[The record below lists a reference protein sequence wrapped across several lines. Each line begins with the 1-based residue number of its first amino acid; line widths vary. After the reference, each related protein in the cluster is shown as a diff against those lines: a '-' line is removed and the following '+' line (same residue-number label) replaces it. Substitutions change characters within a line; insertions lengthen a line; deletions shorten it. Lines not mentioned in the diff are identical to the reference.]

1 MKIQSIE
8 KLNNNDLSELAGL
21 VATIKR
27 LIEMDYLH
35 VSDSLPTS
43 YISGTNKL
51 LGQVYKE
58 QEKREDEEYKY

>member
-8 KLNNNDLSELAGL
+8 KLNDNSLSELADML
-21 VATIKR
+21 ATIIG
-27 LIEMDYLH
+27 LIERDYLH

-51 LGQVYKE
+51 LEQVYKE
-58 QEKREDEEYKY
+58 QEKREDEEYNY

>member
-1 MKIQSIE
+1 MKIKNIE

-27 LIEMDYLH
+27 LIKMDYFH

-51 LGQVYKE
+51 LEQVYKE
-58 QEKREDEEYKY
+58 QEKREDKEYKY